1 MTARPD
7 IESLVSFLEYA
18 PDPAIVADDQDR
30 IVVVN
35 HSAESLFGYRRLE
48 MVGRPL
54 HELVPN
60 LPPQGVQTPNVVV
73 GEDTTVVAHHRDGHA
88 MRLSVSFRSVPLEHQ
103 LLTAAYF
110 RPSLPSPE
118 PLAPAPNGLDRLP
131 VAACRFDTAARLIYA
146 NVAAH
151 GVLGAS
157 PQRLLAKLPSE
168 FGLAAQA
175 GQSWLEAVQDAL
187 TTAVPRR
194 FGLCLELGG
203 GTRWFA
209 GTAVPEMGDDG
220 AVRSVLVVTQDVTA
234 LHRTRAEFETAEI
247 RFQRLTEGSH
257 DLISQHAPDGIFIF
271 ASRAATNLLQRT
283 PESLI
288 GLSLSEFVHDED
300 RPKVAAAVAAAA
312 QDHAEPLITFRLRRQ
327 DGSLIWCEL
336 TAQGTH
342 AGASAAVTCITR
354 DITERIRT
362 EEILRAA
369 SRMEATAT
377 LAAGVA
383 HDFNNLMT
391 SILGNAELLL
401 TDPEFPDTASRL
413 NSIADSAKRGGALAQ
428 QLLAYARGGKYQSQS
443 VSVNEVARQAL
454 HLQRHAM
461 PPRIQLEADLD
472 VNHPAI
478 AADPVQIGQIITNLC
493 INATEAIPG
502 VGRLTVRTRQLTLT
516 TADVANK
523 PGLAAGPSVLIQV
536 ADSGTGI
543 DPTVLPR
550 VFEPFFSTKFQGRG
564 LGLAAAYGIVKNHR
578 GYIGV
583 ESVMGRGTTFS
594 IFFPAIESLPERPTA
609 APEAFPTGHETLLLV
624 DDDEAVIEVTKA
636 ILERLHYQVLV
647 ARHGI
652 EAVEIA
658 RTHAGTI
665 DLAILDL
672 GMPLA
677 GGAESFPFLKAA
689 RPDMRVMISSGYEM
703 NDVVQGLLSA
713 GADAFLQKPYRV
725 SALARGI
732 RQVLERRVSGTRV
745 AD

>member
-18 PDPAIVADDQDR
+18 PDPAIVSDDQDR

-54 HELVPN
+54 HELVPG
-60 LPPQGVQTPNVVV
+60 LPVQTSGQPSPTL
-73 GEDTTVVAHHRDGHA
+73 GQHTTVLAHHRDGHA
-88 MRLSVSFRSVPLEHQ
+88 MRLSVSFRAVPLEHQ

-110 RPSLPSPE
+110 RPSQPEAPS
-118 PLAPAPNGLDRLP
+118 APATNGLDRLP
-131 VAACRFDTAARLIYA
+131 VAASRFDPTARLTYA

-157 PQRLLAKLPSE
+157 PERLIGKRPSE
-168 FGLAAQA
+168 FGLAPQA
-175 GQSWLEAVQDAL
+175 GQSWLEAVQDAVA
-187 TTAVPRR
+187 TGMPRR

-209 GTAVPEMGDDG
+209 GTAVPEVATEG
-220 AVRSVLVVTQDVTA
+220 VRSVLVVTQDVTT
-234 LHRTRAEFETAEI
+234 LHRARAEFETAEL

-257 DLISQHAPDGIFIF
+257 DLISQHAPDGTFIF
-271 ASRAATNLLQRT
+271 ASRAATDLLQRS

-288 GLSLSEFVHDED
+288 GLSLVELVLEED
-300 RPKVAAAVAAAA
+300 RPKVAAAVADAAA
-312 QDHAEPLITFRLRRQ
+312 DRAGPLVTFRLRRA
-327 DGSLIWCEL
+327 DGSLVWCEL

-342 AGASAAVTCITR
+342 AGSSAAVTCITR

-401 TDPEFPDTASRL
+401 TDPEFPDAVSRL
-413 NSIADSAKRGGALAQ
+413 SQIADSAKRGGALAQ
-428 QLLAYARGGKYQSQS
+428 QLLAYARGGKYQSQA
-443 VSVNEVARQAL
+443 VSVNEVVRQAL
-454 HLQRHAM
+454 HLQKHAM
-461 PPRIQLEADLD
+461 PPRIQLESDLD
-472 VNHPAI
+472 TNHPAV
-478 AADPVQIGQIITNLC
+478 AADPVQIGQVITNLC

-502 VGRLTVRTRQLTLT
+502 VGRLTVRTRQVSLAA
-516 TADVANK
+516 ADVANK
-523 PGLAAGPSVLIQV
+523 PGLAPGPTVLIQV

-543 DPTVLPR
+543 DPTVLAR

-583 ESVMGRGTTFS
+583 ESALGRGTTFS
-594 IFFPAIESLPERPTA
+594 IYFPAIQASPELPPPILEP
-609 APEAFPTGHETLLLV
+609 FPTGHETLLLV

-636 ILERLHYQVLV
+636 ILERLQYRVLV

-658 RTHAGTI
+658 RTHPGTI

-732 RQVLERRVSGTRV
+732 RQVLERSVSGTRL

>member
-54 HELVPN
+54 RELVPS
-60 LPPQGVQTPNVVV
+60 LPAPGANGPNATM
-73 GEDTTVVAHHRDGHA
+73 GEATTVLA
-88 MRLSVSFRSVPLEHQ
+88 HQ

-110 RPSLPSPE
+110 RPSRPEEPSAQ
-118 PLAPAPNGLDRLP
+118 LPNGLDRLP
-131 VAACRFDTAARLIYA
+131 VAACRFDTSARLIYA

-157 PQRLLAKLPSE
+157 PERLFGKLPSE

-175 GQSWLEAVQDAL
+175 GQSWLEAVQDAAA
-187 TTAVPRR
+187 TALPRR

-209 GTAVPEMGDDG
+209 GTAVPEMGTD
-220 AVRSVLVVTQDVTA
+220 AVRSVLVVTQDVTT
-234 LHRTRAEFETAEI
+234 LHRTRAEFETAEL

-257 DLISQHAPDGIFIF
+257 DLISQHAPDGTFIF
-271 ASRAATNLLQRT
+271 ASRAATNLLQRS

-288 GLSLSEFVHDED
+288 GLSLAEFVQEED
-300 RPKVAAAVAAAA
+300 RAKVSAAVAAAA
-312 QDHAEPLITFRLRRQ
+312 QDPTEPLLTFRLRRG

-401 TDPEFPDTASRL
+401 TDTDFPDAPSRL
-413 NSIADSAKRGGALAQ
+413 NQIADSAKRGGALAQ

-443 VSVNEVARQAL
+443 VSVNEVVRQAL
-454 HLQRHAM
+454 NLQKHAM

-472 VNHPAI
+472 SNDPTV
-478 AADPVQIGQIITNLC
+478 AADPVQIGQVVTNLC

-516 TADVANK
+516 AADVANK

-536 ADSGTGI
+536 SDSGTGI
-543 DPTVLPR
+543 DPAVLPR

-583 ESVMGRGTTFS
+583 ESAMGRGTSFS
-594 IFFPAIESLPERPTA
+594 IFFPAISATPQRPVPTA
-609 APEAFPTGHETLLLV
+609 DPFPTGDETLLLV

-658 RTHAGTI
+658 RTHPGAI
-665 DLAILDL
+665 DLVILDL

-677 GGAESFPFLKAA
+677 GGAESFPFLRAA
-689 RPDMRVMISSGYEM
+689 RPNMRVMISSGYEM

-713 GADAFLQKPYRV
+713 GADAFLQKPYRI
-725 SALARGI
+725 SSLARGI
-732 RQVLERRVSGTRV
+732 RQVLERKVTGARL